1 MSVKDK
7 KSGAILAWVL
17 GIFAVL
23 FIICTLVGS
32 AIISTSRFNESY
44 NDTNDM
50 DNAINSAINIG
61 VYYYKCENGIK
72 EELNKEEKILINVKP
87 EYINKFISKTN
98 TINKF
103 DYLVTLEN
111 TSNDTITINAKIK
124 NESNTKTKNGQG
136 KIKKVVVSESFN

>member
-1 MSVKDK
+1 MSVKSK

-32 AIISTSRFNESY
+32 AIISTSKFNESY
-44 NDTNDM
+44 SGTNDM
-50 DNAINSAINIG
+50 DNALNSAINIG
-61 VYYYKCENGIK
+61 AYYYKCENGIK
-72 EELNKEEKILINVKP
+72 EELNKDEKITINVKP
-87 EYINKFISKTN
+87 EYINKFISKTD

-111 TSNDTITINAKIK
+111 TSNDTITINANIK
-124 NESNTKTKNGQG
+124 NQNNVKSKSGQG
-136 KIKKVVVSESFN
+136 KIKKIIVSESIN